1 MFKWN
6 LNDFYDNKVEMSTV
20 FVLKPIIDVL
30 YNEVNEY
37 KKEIERLNKIIEEL
51 REHKTHKKV
60 KKVDVEVKKNEIIDL
75 VDSDEEF
82 DDEQYA
88 KQAEASPASL
98 PISDREQL
106 ENQKNN
112 NETATSKT
120 DDVKNVKMIGGKEKK
135 EYMKEYHRSYRKKQK
150 EVYAETKK

>member
-1 MFKWN
+1 
-6 LNDFYDNKVEMSTV
+6 MSTV

-37 KKEIERLNKIIEEL
+37 KKEIERLNKIIEGL

-60 KKVDVEVKKNEIIDL
+60 EKVEVEVKKNEIIDL

-88 KQAEASPASL
+88 KQAEAPPASS
-98 PISDREQL
+98 PICDRDQV
-106 ENQKNN
+106 ENQKNI
-112 NETATSKT
+112 NETSTSYNEE
-120 DDVKNVKMIGGKEKK
+120 VKNVKMIGGKEKK

-150 EVYAETKK
+150 ELHAETKK